1 MSEVSITKEAKIRAD
16 VIIASQKLFKRHGYA
31 KTTMEDIAKAMGK
44 KKSTLYYYYKSK
56 DEILEATL
64 LYESNDILNKISNA
78 TNNISTTKERLRC
91 YILEYFKLV
100 HEKAIEYDVLQ
111 EEVRNGEIYSINQSF
126 ISNYLAELNEKH
138 KLIIR
143 SIFAIGI
150 NENEFRKEIL
160 DDLEDW
166 VDIVFTIIVSVS
178 TVFTNGF
185 INEIYGKNEVKR
197 LTLLTDLI
205 LRGLTA

>member
-1 MSEVSITKEAKIRAD
+1 MSEVTITKEDKIRAD

-31 KTTMEDIAKAMGK
+31 KTTMDDIAKAMGK

-64 LYESNDILNKISNA
+64 LYESNDVLNRISNA

-100 HEKAIEYDVLQ
+100 HEKTTEYDVLQ
-111 EEVRNGEIYSINQSF
+111 EEIRNGEIYSINRSF

-143 SIFAIGI
+143 GIFAIGI
-150 NENEFRKEIL
+150 KENEFRKEIL
-160 DDLEDW
+160 DDIEDW

-178 TVFTNGF
+178 TVFTIGF

-197 LTLLTDLI
+197 LTLLADLI